1 MEIKNHLLFSTDG
14 VPLRFINTLNVGG
27 KYNPRFLVIH
37 YTASTTASS
46 AINWL
51 TNPVAKASA
60 HLIIDRDGAVTQLA
74 PFNVITWH
82 AGKSRWNGLESL
94 NQYAIGIEL
103 VNAGRLTKIGEKCIC
118 PVDKKPIADDDII
131 LARHKNESEESI
143 WQEYTD
149 MQIDVALEIVALL
162 VSGYQLEDVIGH
174 EDISPIR
181 KCDPGPAFPMK
192 SFRARAMGRKDEDLD
207 DYVTSTALNIRSG
220 PGTVFGQITDPLP
233 EHTRVTVLR
242 TEGNW
247 SFVEVQDQVNGLMD
261 LEGWVFRKYLVK
273 A

>member
-1 MEIKNHLLFSTDG
+1 MEIKNHLLLSTNG
-14 VPLRFINTLNVGG
+14 VPVRHLKTPNVGG
-27 KYNPRFLVIH
+27 KYNPRFLVMH
-37 YTASTTASS
+37 YTASTSASS

-51 TNPVAKASA
+51 TNPVSKASA

-94 NQYAIGIEL
+94 NKYAIGIEL

-131 LARHKNESEESI
+131 VAKHKNEPEEAI
-143 WQEYTD
+143 WEEYTEK
-149 MQIDVALEIVALL
+149 QISVALEIAALL
-162 VSGYQLEDVIGH
+162 VSRYQLEDVIGH

-181 KCDPGPAFPMK
+181 KSDPGPAFPMK
-192 SFRARAMGRKDEDLD
+192 SFRARAMGRRDESLD
-207 DYVTSTALNIRSG
+207 EYVTSAALNIRSG

-233 EHTRVTVLR
+233 EHTRVTVLK

-247 SFVEVQDQVNGLMD
+247 SFVEVQDKVNGLMD
-261 LEGWVFRKYLVK
+261 LEGWVFRKFLVK